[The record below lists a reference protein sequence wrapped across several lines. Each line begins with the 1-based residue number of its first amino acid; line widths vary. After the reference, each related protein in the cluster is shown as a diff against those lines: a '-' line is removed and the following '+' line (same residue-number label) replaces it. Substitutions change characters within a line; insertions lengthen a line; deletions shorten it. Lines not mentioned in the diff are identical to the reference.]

1 MFSISIYFNNDSINL
16 MVKLFEQL
24 SNKPSYMKHNG
35 GLLFRSITKKKFE
48 FKTKIKKS
56 HLNKAGITHGG
67 YICTII
73 DAGAGTAAHRSS
85 GNRPCVTISLD
96 VKFIAPSLLG
106 DELIGNVEI
115 IKITKSMVFLNC
127 KLNCKNKLISS
138 AVGIWKILK
147 RPLPNAG
154 LGG

>member
-1 MFSISIYFNNDSINL
+1 M
-16 MVKLFEQL
+16 KKQFEQL

-127 KLNCKNKLISS
+127 KLKCKNKLISS

>member
-1 MFSISIYFNNDSINL
+1 M
-16 MVKLFEQL
+16 KKRFEQL

-35 GLLFRSITKKKFE
+35 GLLFKSITKKKFE

-96 VKFIAPSLLG
+96 VKFIAPSSLS
-106 DELIGNVEI
+106 DELKGSVEI
-115 IKITKSMVFLNC
+115 IKITKSMVFLYC
-127 KLNCKNKLISS
+127 KLRCKNKLISS

>member
-1 MFSISIYFNNDSINL
+1 MA
-16 MVKLFEQL
+16 KRFEQL

-35 GLLFRSITKKKFE
+35 GLLFRSISKKKFE

-56 HLNKAGITHGG
+56 HLNKARITHGG

-85 GNRPCVTISLD
+85 GNKPCVTISLD
-96 VKFIAPSLLG
+96 VKFISPSVLG
-106 DELIGNVEI
+106 DELIGLVEI

-127 KLNCKNKLISS
+127 KLRCKNRLISS

>member
-1 MFSISIYFNNDSINL
+1 MEDYYLD
-16 MVKLFEQL
+16 
-24 SNKPSYMKHNG
+24 
-35 GLLFRSITKKKFE
+35 LLQKKKFE

-85 GNRPCVTISLD
+85 ENRPCVTISLD
-96 VKFIAPSLLG
+96 VKFISPSSLG
-106 DELIGNVEI
+106 DELMGTVEI
-115 IKITKSMVFLNC
+115 VKITKSMVFLNC
-127 KLNCKNKLISS
+127 KLKCKNKLISS

>member
-1 MFSISIYFNNDSINL
+1 MA
-16 MVKLFEQL
+16 KRFEQL

-96 VKFIAPSLLG
+96 VKFIAPSIIG
-106 DELIGNVEI
+106 DELKGSVEI

-127 KLNCKNKLISS
+127 KLRCKNKLISY

-154 LGG
+154 LVG

>member
-1 MFSISIYFNNDSINL
+1 
-16 MVKLFEQL
+16 MVKRFEQL

-96 VKFIAPSLLG
+96 IKFIAPSILG
-106 DELIGNVEI
+106 NELIGSVEI
-115 IKITKSMVFLNC
+115 NKITKSMVFLNC
-127 KLNCKNKLISS
+127 KLKCKNKLISS

>member
-1 MFSISIYFNNDSINL
+1 MA
-16 MVKLFEQL
+16 KRFEQL

>member
-1 MFSISIYFNNDSINL
+1 MT
-16 MVKLFEQL
+16 KKFEQL
-24 SNKPSYMKHNG
+24 SNRPSYMKHNG

-96 VKFIAPSLLG
+96 VKFITPSTLG
-106 DELIGNVEI
+106 DELIGSVEI
-115 IKITKSMVFLNC
+115 IKITKSMVFINC
-127 KLNCKNKLISS
+127 KLKCKNKLISS
-138 AVGIWKILK
+138 AVGIWKILR

>member
-1 MFSISIYFNNDSINL
+1 MA
-16 MVKLFEQL
+16 KRFEQL

-96 VKFIAPSLLG
+96 VKFIAPSIIG
-106 DELIGNVEI
+106 DELKGSVEI

-127 KLNCKNKLISS
+127 KLRNLIAFSS
-138 AVGIWKILK
+138 PDFSEIINVFFLTLYQK
-147 RPLPNAG
+147 
-154 LGG
+154 

>member
-1 MFSISIYFNNDSINL
+1 
-16 MVKLFEQL
+16 MVKRFEQL

-96 VKFIAPSLLG
+96 VKFIAPSILG
-106 DELIGNVEI
+106 DELIGSVEI
-115 IKITKSMVFLNC
+115 IKITKSMVFLDC
-127 KLNCKNKLISS
+127 KLKCKNKLISS

>member
-1 MFSISIYFNNDSINL
+1 MT
-16 MVKLFEQL
+16 KKFEQL

-35 GLLFRSITKKKFE
+35 GLLFRSVTKKKFE

-73 DAGAGTAAHRSS
+73 DAGAGTAAHKSS
-85 GNRPCVTISLD
+85 GNKPCVTISLD
-96 VKFIAPSLLG
+96 VKFIAPSILG
-106 DELIGNVEI
+106 DELVGSVEI

-127 KLNCKNKLISS
+127 KLKCRNKLISS
-138 AVGIWKILK
+138 AVGIWKILR

>member
-1 MFSISIYFNNDSINL
+1 MA
-16 MVKLFEQL
+16 KRFEQL

-96 VKFIAPSLLG
+96 VKFIAPSIIG
-106 DELIGNVEI
+106 DELKGSVEI
-115 IKITKSMVFLNC
+115 IKITKSMVFLDC
-127 KLNCKNKLISS
+127 KLRCKNKLISS

-147 RPLPNAG
+147 RPLLNAG

>member
-1 MFSISIYFNNDSINL
+1 MT
-16 MVKLFEQL
+16 KRFEQL

-35 GLLFRSITKKKFE
+35 GLLFKSITKKKFE

-85 GNRPCVTISLD
+85 GKRPCVTISLD
-96 VKFIAPSLLG
+96 VKFIAPSTLG
-106 DELIGNVEI
+106 DELIGAVEI

-127 KLNCKNKLISS
+127 KLSCKNKLISS

>member
-1 MFSISIYFNNDSINL
+1 MFSFSIYFNNDDNSL
-16 MVKLFEQL
+16 MKKQFEQL

-85 GNRPCVTISLD
+85 GNRSCVTISLD
-96 VKFIAPSLLG
+96 VKFIAPSSLG
-106 DELIGNVEI
+106 DDLIGTVEI

-127 KLNCKNKLISS
+127 KLRCKNKLISS

-147 RPLPNAG
+147 RPLLNAG

>member
-1 MFSISIYFNNDSINL
+1 M
-16 MVKLFEQL
+16 KKRFEQL

-85 GNRPCVTISLD
+85 ENRPCVTISLD
-96 VKFIAPSLLG
+96 VKFISPSSLG
-106 DELIGNVEI
+106 DELMGTVEI
-115 IKITKSMVFLNC
+115 VKITKSMVFLNC
-127 KLNCKNKLISS
+127 KLKCKNKLISS

>member
-1 MFSISIYFNNDSINL
+1 MFSIGIYFNNDSINL
-16 MVKLFEQL
+16 MVKRFEQL

-96 VKFIAPSLLG
+96 VKFIAPSAIG
-106 DELIGNVEI
+106 DELIGTVEI

-127 KLNCKNKLISS
+127 KLRLKNKLISS
-138 AVGIWKILK
+138 AAGIWKILK

>member
-96 VKFIAPSLLG
+96 VKFIAPSSLS
-106 DELIGNVEI
+106 DELKGSVEI
-115 IKITKSMVFLNC
+115 IKITKSMVFLDC
-127 KLNCKNKLISS
+127 KLRCKNKLISS

>member
-1 MFSISIYFNNDSINL
+1 

-96 VKFIAPSLLG
+96 VKFIAPSIIG
-106 DELIGNVEI
+106 DELKGSVEI

-127 KLNCKNKLISS
+127 KLRCKNRLISS

>member
-1 MFSISIYFNNDSINL
+1 MA
-16 MVKLFEQL
+16 KRFEQL

-73 DAGAGTAAHRSS
+73 DAGAGTAAHRSTDNS
-85 GNRPCVTISLD
+85 PCVTISLEL
-96 VKFIAPSLLG
+96 KFISPVKLG
-106 DELIGNVEI
+106 QELFGKT
-115 IKITKSMVFLNC
+115 KIQKKTRSMVFLNC
-127 KLNCKNKLISS
+127 KLSCKNKLISS
-138 AVGIWKILK
+138 ALGIWKILK

>member
-1 MFSISIYFNNDSINL
+1 M
-16 MVKLFEQL
+16 KKRFEQL

-35 GLLFRSITKKKFE
+35 GLLFKSITKKKFE

-96 VKFIAPSLLG
+96 VKFISPSILG
-106 DELIGNVEI
+106 DELIGIVEI
-115 IKITKSMVFLNC
+115 IKLTKSMVFVNC
-127 KLNCKNKLISS
+127 KLRCKNKIISS

>member
-1 MFSISIYFNNDSINL
+1 MA
-16 MVKLFEQL
+16 KRFEQL

-96 VKFIAPSLLG
+96 VKFIAPSSLS
-106 DELIGNVEI
+106 DELKGSVEI
-115 IKITKSMVFLNC
+115 IKITKSMVFLDC
-127 KLNCKNKLISS
+127 KLRCKNKLISS